1 MRAVRAG
8 AAAAIQNPHPQKGR
22 ESMGRYLAQRLL
34 AAIPVLLIVAVV
46 TFSLVHLT
54 PGDPA
59 SLMAG
64 DQALPEDIERIKDK
78 LGLNRPLYEQMGIY
92 FWGILR
98 GDFGESVFTKFP
110 VTTLIGQRL
119 EPTIS
124 IAIFSQLVAI
134 IIAVPAGILAA
145 WKANTWIDRALM
157 VFAVA
162 GLAIP
167 SFWLGANL
175 IWVFAVNL
183 GWFPALG
190 YVSISEGVLPWLRSI
205 TLPSIAIGFISAALI
220 ARMTRA
226 SMLEV
231 LREDYIRTA
240 RAKGLGDY
248 KVLIAH
254 AFKNASIPVVTII
267 GIGLA
272 GLVSGLV
279 VTEAV
284 FAIPGVGRLIVDAV
298 LRRDYPVIQGV
309 VLMVTFVYVLINLAV
324 DIVYGYLDPRIRY

>member
-1 MRAVRAG
+1 
-8 AAAAIQNPHPQKGR
+8 
-22 ESMGRYLAQRLL
+22 MGRYLVQRLL

-64 DQALPEDIERIKDK
+64 DQALPEDIERIKEK
-78 LGLNRPLYEQMGIY
+78 LGLNRPLYEQLGIY
-92 FWGILR
+92 FWDILR

-110 VTTLIGQRL
+110 VTTLIAQRL

-134 IIAVPAGILAA
+134 IIAIPAGILAA

-157 VFAVA
+157 IFAVA

-175 IWVFAVNL
+175 IWLFAVRL
-183 GWFPALG
+183 DWFPALG
-190 YVSISEGVLPWLRSI
+190 YVSISDGVLPWLRSI

-231 LREDYIRTA
+231 LREDYVRTA
-240 RAKGLGDY
+240 RAKGLGEY
-248 KVLIAH
+248 KILIAH

-309 VLMVTFVYVLINLAV
+309 VLMVTFAYVLINLAV
-324 DIVYGYLDPRIRY
+324 DIIYGYLDPRIRY

>member
-1 MRAVRAG
+1 M
-8 AAAAIQNPHPQKGR
+8 
-22 ESMGRYLAQRLL
+22 QRLL

-64 DQALPEDIERIKDK
+64 DQALPEDIERIKEK
-78 LGLNRPLYEQMGIY
+78 LGLNRPLYEQLAIY
-92 FWGILR
+92 FWDILR

-110 VTTLIGQRL
+110 VTTLIAQRL

-134 IIAVPAGILAA
+134 IIAIPAGILAA
-145 WKANTWIDRALM
+145 WKANTWIDRVVMIL
-157 VFAVA
+157 AVA

-175 IWVFAVNL
+175 IWLFAVRL
-183 GWFPALG
+183 DWFPALG

-231 LREDYIRTA
+231 LREDYVRTA
-240 RAKGLGDY
+240 RAKGLGEY
-248 KVLIAH
+248 KILIAH

-309 VLMVTFVYVLINLAV
+309 VLMVTFAYVLINLAV
-324 DIVYGYLDPRIRY
+324 DIIYGYLDPRIRY

>member
-1 MRAVRAG
+1 
-8 AAAAIQNPHPQKGR
+8 
-22 ESMGRYLAQRLL
+22 MGRYLAQRLL

-64 DQALPEDIERIKDK
+64 DQALPEDIERIKEK

-92 FWGILR
+92 FWDILR

-190 YVSISEGVLPWLRSI
+190 YVPISEGALPWLRSI

-324 DIVYGYLDPRIRY
+324 DIIYGYLDPRIRY

>member
-1 MRAVRAG
+1 
-8 AAAAIQNPHPQKGR
+8 
-22 ESMGRYLAQRLL
+22 MGRYLVQRLL

-64 DQALPEDIERIKDK
+64 DQALPEDIERIKEK
-78 LGLNRPLYEQMGIY
+78 LGLNRPLYEQLGIY
-92 FWGILR
+92 FWDILR

-110 VTTLIGQRL
+110 VTTLIAQRL

-134 IIAVPAGILAA
+134 IIAIPAGILAA

-157 VFAVA
+157 IFAVA

-175 IWVFAVNL
+175 IWLFAVRL
-183 GWFPALG
+183 DWFPALG
-190 YVSISEGVLPWLRSI
+190 YVSISDGVLPWLRSI

-231 LREDYIRTA
+231 LREDYVRTA
-240 RAKGLGDY
+240 RAKGLGEY
-248 KVLIAH
+248 NILIAH

-309 VLMVTFVYVLINLAV
+309 VLMVTFAYVLINLAV
-324 DIVYGYLDPRIRY
+324 DIIYGYLDPRIRY

>member
-1 MRAVRAG
+1 
-8 AAAAIQNPHPQKGR
+8 
-22 ESMGRYLAQRLL
+22 MGRYLVQRLL

-64 DQALPEDIERIKDK
+64 DQALPEDIERIKEK
-78 LGLNRPLYEQMGIY
+78 LGLNRPLYEQLGIY
-92 FWGILR
+92 FWDILR

-110 VTTLIGQRL
+110 VTTLIAQRL

-134 IIAVPAGILAA
+134 IIAIPAGILAA

-157 VFAVA
+157 IFAVA

-175 IWVFAVNL
+175 IWLFAVRL
-183 GWFPALG
+183 DWFPALG

-231 LREDYIRTA
+231 LREDYVRTA
-240 RAKGLGDY
+240 RAKGLGEY
-248 KVLIAH
+248 KILIAH

-309 VLMVTFVYVLINLAV
+309 VLMVTFAYVLINLAV
-324 DIVYGYLDPRIRY
+324 DIIYGYLDPRIRY